1 MKKLLIAL
9 LSLSTLTAYASSKE
23 ILNCDS
29 KYEKFSISV
38 DSDNMLKM
46 ELNTWERHLGFFT
59 SRKVEADVR
68 NFKKKSSGL
77 SFVTSVSN
85 TSKVSINLELGP
97 DNDKEVVEVKFNSD
111 NKDVLKT
118 LVKSLA
124 IDEDGLK
131 FFKDE
136 CTLKVIK

>member
-1 MKKLLIAL
+1 MKTLLIAL
-9 LSLSTLTAYASSKE
+9 LSLSTLTAYASSQE

-38 DSDNMLKM
+38 DSDNMLKI
-46 ELNTWERHLGFFT
+46 ELNTWERHLGLFT
-59 SRKVEADVR
+59 SRKVETNVS
-68 NFKKKSSGL
+68 NIKKKSSGL
-77 SFVTSVSN
+77 SFVTNVSQA
-85 TSKVSINLELGP
+85 SKVSITLELEP
-97 DNDKEVVEVKFNSD
+97 DNDKEVLDVKFNSN
-111 NKDVLKT
+111 NKEVLKT

-136 CTLKVIK
+136 CTFKALK